1 MSSSS
6 SRYVAALDA
15 AGVPGTAWSLP
26 PPSAPPM
33 PEQYQ
38 QGEFVV
44 DLELAHRHHPSASTA
59 LRPTTSSSLGVHEED
74 ELTDVELGLG
84 LQLERRTSTVEQQPP
99 LKRPSDNLEDGGGS
113 GSSVAVV
120 VVLVVLVVLALLA
133 HMSSPIV
140 LQWAVKK
147 GLSETA
153 ADKSGKCPRDVVSHL
168 CKSEN
173 SDCRQEN
180 GGFTCHCYKG
190 YVRLRRNSQ
199 MDVKILTSVRT
210 RRHAKSCLGGYCNN
224 LPGDHE
230 CRCPTRN
237 AWQRSY
243 EHGGCIS
250 HQGPNRHCIQRMIIL
265 LDELAKVTDNFNKA
279 REIGGGGHDTVYKE
293 ILLDLNVVAIKPTK
307 ITLQKEI
314 DEFIS
319 EVAILS

>member
-1 MSSSS
+1 MSSSSS

-120 VVLVVLVVLALLA
+120 VVLVVLVVLAVISIGLILA
-133 HMSSPIV
+133 SLV
-140 LQWAVKK
+140 AV
-147 GLSETA
+147 A
-153 ADKSGKCPRDVVSHL
+153 RAR
-168 CKSEN
+168 
-173 SDCRQEN
+173 
-180 GGFTCHCYKG
+180 
-190 YVRLRRNSQ
+190 
-199 MDVKILTSVRT
+199 
-210 RRHAKSCLGGYCNN
+210 
-224 LPGDHE
+224 
-230 CRCPTRN
+230 
-237 AWQRSY
+237 
-243 EHGGCIS
+243 
-250 HQGPNRHCIQRMIIL
+250 GP
-265 LDELAKVTDNFNKA
+265 
-279 REIGGGGHDTVYKE
+279 
-293 ILLDLNVVAIKPTK
+293 
-307 ITLQKEI
+307 
-314 DEFIS
+314 
-319 EVAILS
+319 